1 MEVNLMVPF
10 KIGSIYTFNTLA
22 PTVLESVMR
31 NVRILSIMSYDLA
44 NSYINVDI
52 MQKSIYPL
60 LPSGTPSNPR
70 DYVYIL
76 FETEA
81 KIKTVLAI
89 DWIDINSIQEVTTV
103 TINIRV
109 DRAAIEDIPKIRDT
123 LKLMGFTNLN
133 ISSKY
138 D

>member
-1 MEVNLMVPF
+1 MVPF
-10 KIGSIYTFNTLA
+10 KIGSTYTFNTLA

-31 NVRILSIMSYDLA
+31 NVKILSIMNYDLA

-60 LPSGTPSNPR
+60 LPTGTPSNPR
-70 DYVYIL
+70 DYVYVL

-81 KIKTVLAI
+81 KIKTVMAV
-89 DWIDINSIQEVTTV
+89 DWIDVNSIQEVSTV

-109 DRAAIEDIPKIRDT
+109 DKAAIEDIPKIRDT
-123 LKLMGFTNLN
+123 LKLMGFSNLFIN
-133 ISSKY
+133 TTY